1 MLLSHSQKDID
12 LQENWPIRFYES
24 RDPLARLAALE
35 ARLSESPNNTEE
47 HMRREVLLQRFPELK
62 NGKQPERDGFIAA
75 WMMLLIVG
83 RSGVNFLNRKKL
95 KKDIETQLNALGI
108 LNCST
113 DPALLTREWESFAS
127 LWIETCVQDRTYTST
142 AFGMFHLKDDRLA
155 GKIAAEIDEATR
167 LIPAKFGYE
176 AECAAFR
183 AVVVRSFEQ
192 RIENGGYYWQR
203 YMSAQE

>member
-1 MLLSHSQKDID
+1 MLLSHQQKDID
-12 LQENWPIRFYES
+12 LQEDWPIRFYES
-24 RDPLARLAALE
+24 RDPLARLDALE
-35 ARLSESPNNTEE
+35 VRLRELPENTEE
-47 HMRREVLLQRFPELK
+47 HARREILLKRFPELK
-62 NGKQPERDGFIAA
+62 NGKQPERDSFIAA

-113 DPALLTREWESFAS
+113 DPALLAREWESFAA

-142 AFGMFHLKDDRLA
+142 AFGMFRLKDDRLA
-155 GKIAAEIDEATR
+155 SKIAAEIDEATR

-176 AECAAFR
+176 AECADFR
-183 AVVVRSFEQ
+183 TVVIRCFEQ
-192 RIENGGYYWQR
+192 RIENGAYYWQK
-203 YMSAQE
+203 YISAQE

>member
-1 MLLSHSQKDID
+1 MLLSHQQKDID
-12 LQENWPIRFYES
+12 LQEDWPIRFYES
-24 RDPLARLAALE
+24 KDPLARLDALE
-35 ARLSESPNNTEE
+35 ARLRDLPENTEE
-47 HMRREVLLQRFPELK
+47 HARREILLKRFPELK
-62 NGKQPERDGFIAA
+62 NRKQPERDGFIAA

-113 DPALLTREWESFAS
+113 DTALLAREWESFAA

-142 AFGMFHLKDDRLA
+142 AFGMFRLKDDRLA
-155 GKIAAEIDEATR
+155 SKIAAEIDEATR

-176 AECAAFR
+176 AECADFR
-183 AVVVRSFEQ
+183 TVVIRCFEQ
-192 RIENGGYYWQR
+192 RIENGAYYWQK

>member
-1 MLLSHSQKDID
+1 MLLSHSQKNID

-24 RDPLARLAALE
+24 KDPQARLAALE
-35 ARLSESPNNTEE
+35 ARLRADPNNPEE
-47 HMRREVLLQRFPELK
+47 QRRREILLRRFPELK

-95 KKDIETQLNALGI
+95 KKDIETQLNVLGI

-113 DPALLTREWESFAS
+113 DPALLAREWESFAT
-127 LWIETCVQDRTYTST
+127 LWIETCVKDRTYTST

-176 AECAAFR
+176 AECADFR
-183 AVVVRSFEQ
+183 AVVIRSFEQ
-192 RIENGGYYWQR
+192 RIENGGYYWQK

>member
-1 MLLSHSQKDID
+1 MLLSHQQKDID
-12 LQENWPIRFYES
+12 LQEDWPIRFYES
-24 RDPLARLAALE
+24 KDPLARLDALE
-35 ARLSESPNNTEE
+35 ARLRDLPENTEE
-47 HMRREVLLQRFPELK
+47 HARREILLKRFPELK

-113 DPALLTREWESFAS
+113 DTALLAREWESFAA

-142 AFGMFHLKDDRLA
+142 AFGMFRLKDDRLA
-155 GKIAAEIDEATR
+155 SKIAAEIDEATR

-176 AECAAFR
+176 AECADFR
-183 AVVVRSFEQ
+183 TVVIRCFEQ
-192 RIENGGYYWQR
+192 RIENGAYYWQK

>member
-24 RDPLARLAALE
+24 REPLARLAALE
-35 ARLSESPNNTEE
+35 KRLSASPSDPEDRK
-47 HMRREVLLQRFPELK
+47 RREILLQRFPALEQ
-62 NGKQPERDGFIAA
+62 GKEPERDGFIAA

-113 DPALLTREWESFAS
+113 DPALLAREWESFAS
-127 LWIETCVQDRTYTST
+127 LWIETCVRDRTYTST

-176 AECAAFR
+176 KECADFR
-183 AVVVRSFEQ
+183 AVVVRCFEQ
-192 RIENGGYYWQR
+192 SIENGGYYWQKH
-203 YMSAQE
+203 MSAQE